1 MIGSEE
7 YTRDFIPRILN
18 MYSFKS
24 EVTVLLWMRGRKLSW
39 CSSKNSTSY
48 SLRVYWVRAVAIFI
62 LIGRKC
68 VRTEG
73 QNQIKVFDLPTS
85 WFTFAEHI
93 PNLPIYNHQI
103 NEQRHRKKLTWSQW
117 SPVYICIYVHTYLS
131 VSVHYIFRLNVFIS
145 VCILVSISF
154 SFNICPVTFC
164 WTESSLKFSPSISQ
178 SLFSSPLRVSI
189 LSLR

>member
-1 MIGSEE
+1 MKSVNKNSMKIHTSLPQNETLIRIDSFCHASHSTFNISKYSNIAVLKNNFSENMIGSEE

-62 LIGRKC
+62 LIGRRC

-117 SPVYICIYVHTYLS
+117 SPVYICIYLS
-131 VSVHYIFRLNVFIS
+131 FCLCSLYI
-145 VCILVSISF
+145 
-154 SFNICPVTFC
+154 
-164 WTESSLKFSPSISQ
+164 
-178 SLFSSPLRVSI
+178 
-189 LSLR
+189 